1 MLKENEKKMLIE
13 YINNNEIIPDYYK
26 ELLFPTYQKETE
38 LVYANKM
45 RKEDLLANEDGTFP
59 VPLQVNNIINN
70 SKKIDN
76 WKNMIVFGDN
86 LQLLKT
92 IYENKDAL
100 IKDKVKGK
108 VKLIYID
115 PPFATENDFKAG
127 MGQQAYSDKVK
138 GAEFIEFIRRR
149 LILAKEI
156 LHDEGSIYIHLD
168 EKMSHYIKVIMD
180 EVFGKNC
187 FQREIVWRI
196 GWVSGY
202 KTQAQNWI
210 RNHDIIL
217 FYTKSPNK
225 FTFNKEFIPY
235 PENYV
240 RRDGKKPTGEGQPI
254 EDTWNCNEIDKL
266 DSIQIMSFCKEKEG
280 YPTQKNENLL
290 ERIIKASTNE
300 NDIVLDFFGGSGTTA
315 SVAEKLGRRWIVCD
329 LGKLSYYTMQ
339 RRMLQIQNSRD
350 LLNKNKK
357 YNKKARPFVTCT
369 LGTYDLEKALML
381 EWDEYMQF
389 VSSLFDIELTKS
401 EVAGL
406 DFDGKKDSELVKI
419 FNYQKFKDV
428 SINQEYLE
436 NIHTIINRQI
446 KGRVYIVAPANNIDF
461 ISDYYEI
468 GDIKYYFLKIPYHV
482 IKELHQKPFQKYRQP
497 RNKDKINSIEESIGF
512 YFIRKP
518 EIESKINKSKEK
530 IEIVLKKFKSKE
542 PENEKT
548 AEEKELKDFDMLS
561 AIYVDEQFDG
571 KNFKMTKNFFAEDL
585 KNDNKK
591 GISISLNRNDVGNK
605 IMVIYTDIYGNDFSE
620 IFDI

>member
-1 MLKENEKKMLIE
+1 MLNENEKKMLIE
-13 YINNNEIIPDYYK
+13 FINKNESIPEYYK
-26 ELLFPTYQKETE
+26 DLLFPTNQKETE
-38 LVYANKM
+38 IVYANKI

-59 VPLQVNNIINN
+59 VPLQINNIINN
-70 SKKIDN
+70 EKECTN

-92 IYENKDAL
+92 IYENKDTL

-127 MGQQAYSDKVK
+127 MGQQAYSDRVK
-138 GAEFIEFIRRR
+138 GAEFIEFLRRR
-149 LILAKEI
+149 LILAREI
-156 LHDEGSIYIHLD
+156 LSDDGSIYVHLD

-187 FQREIVWRI
+187 FQREIIWRI

-210 RNHDIIL
+210 RNHDVIL
-217 FYTKSPNK
+217 FYTKSPNN
-225 FTFNKEFIPY
+225 FIFNKEFIPY

-240 RRDGKKPTGEGQPI
+240 RRDGKKPTGLGQPI

-290 ERIIKASTNE
+290 ERIIKASTNKD
-300 NDIVLDFFGGSGTTA
+300 DIVLDFFGGSGTTA
-315 SVAEKLGRRWIVCD
+315 SVAEKLGRKWIVCD
-329 LGKLSYYTMQ
+329 LGKLAYFTIQ
-339 RRMLQIQNSRD
+339 RRMLQIENSKD
-350 LLNKNKK
+350 LLNKDKK

-369 LGTYDLEKALML
+369 LGTYDLEKALKL
-381 EWDEYMQF
+381 EWDEYVQF
-389 VSSLFDIELTKS
+389 VSSLFDIELNKKII
-401 EVAGL
+401 AGIE
-406 DFDGKKDSELVKI
+406 FDGKKDNELVKI

-436 NIHTIINRQI
+436 SIHNVISRQI
-446 KGRVYIVAPANNIDF
+446 KGRVYLVAPANNIDF

-468 GDIKYYFLKIPYHV
+468 GDIRYYFLKIPYHV

-497 RNKDKINSIEESIGF
+497 RNKDKINSIEESMGF

-518 EIESKINKSKEK
+518 EIESEILVEKEKVEISINK
-530 IEIVLKKFKSKE
+530 FKCKE
-542 PENEKT
+542 PESDKT
-548 AEEKELKDFDMLS
+548 AEEKELRDFDMLS
-561 AIYVDEQFDG
+561 AIYIDEKFDG
-571 KNFKMTKNFFAEDL
+571 ENFKMTRSFFAEEL
-585 KNDNKK
+585 VKNNNEIKIILERK
-591 GISISLNRNDVGNK
+591 NIGNK
-605 IMVIYTDIYGNDFSE
+605 IMIIYTDIYGNDFSE